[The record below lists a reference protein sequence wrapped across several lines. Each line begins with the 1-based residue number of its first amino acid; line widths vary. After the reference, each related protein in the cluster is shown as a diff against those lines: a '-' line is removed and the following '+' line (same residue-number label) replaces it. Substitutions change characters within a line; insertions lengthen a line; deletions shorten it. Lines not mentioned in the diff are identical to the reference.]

1 MSEKEIIKSILKKA
15 KDNIEKGFGPFYA
28 AIYDENNNL
37 IAEASNSV
45 INDNCSNSHAEVNV
59 IRLAEQK
66 LGVYDLSKYNLSLY
80 ITAEPCMMCVGAIL
94 WSGIKKVYY
103 SVSTSDVEKITGFD
117 EGFKQNWKEEFSKR
131 GIEVVGGIEIE
142 KGIELLKYYVNSGNT
157 VYKPLREN

>member
-59 IRLAEQK
+59 IQLAEQK